1 MHHTAQDVIK
11 EWPKEA
17 REAAGR
23 LIEEYG
29 EPAEVSESLLT
40 WRDTPDGWK
49 RSELSNE
56 PTPHTFPAQHDDYLE
71 QFINYKVP
79 VGMFSTLAAFDGSVV
94 VDRTRGEMSARCG
107 GTSMNFVAINL
118 AHDIITGRRT
128 IELARAEYSCLYDAY
143 QNKDEKPPYTQA
155 FQFELPTG
163 DTRDPDVAT
172 LEDKQSAASS

>member
-11 EWPKEA
+11 EWPKEE

-56 PTPHTFPAQHDDYLE
+56 PTPHTFPA
-71 QFINYKVP
+71 
-79 VGMFSTLAAFDGSVV
+79 STTIVWNSSSTIKCPSECSRRSPLSMAVSSSTAPA
-94 VDRTRGEMSARCG
+94 ARCRP
-107 GTSMNFVAINL
+107 A
-118 AHDIITGRRT
+118 AAARR
-128 IELARAEYSCLYDAY
+128 
-143 QNKDEKPPYTQA
+143 
-155 FQFELPTG
+155 
-163 DTRDPDVAT
+163 
-172 LEDKQSAASS
+172 